1 MLTNALR
8 SNFFNLG
15 NFSSLYSLIFHAGN
29 ETEYNKHKSL
39 RLTEHIGFKTQALTL
54 IALQRP
60 LAQGNCWFSSA
71 VFNQHCKLSLRQT
84 GEAALHLYPGSLG
97 YKYNTV
103 SILKDCICLYA
114 AGSNYKQANLLWK
127 MVWPSL
133 WWKSDDG
140 SSSGGKIMFPFRV
153 QRGGPPLFKGLPNLT
168 ASLLLCCGEYQSNL
182 LLEGANFLVLLN
194 YWRIFRSIRSWTH
207 RKVVAKL
214 HGHVLHQVSLVHLSL
229 IFLCSRQVAVKSL
242 KIWTCIFLLGTMIP
256 TCHRLWSCRVDFK
269 MNILDYPAME
279 LNVNMAIKCK
289 CLG

>member
-1 MLTNALR
+1 MWLWDWEARAANINRTLYYKPKWSFRHVYFYAHKCTEVKYFLI
-8 SNFFNLG
+8 LG
-15 NFSSLYSLIFHAGN
+15 IFPLYTASYFHAGN

-71 VFNQHCKLSLRQT
+71 VFNQHCKVSLRQT

-103 SILKDCICLYA
+103 SILKNCICLYA

-140 SSSGGKIMFPFRV
+140 F
-153 QRGGPPLFKGLPNLT
+153 
-168 ASLLLCCGEYQSNL
+168 
-182 LLEGANFLVLLN
+182 
-194 YWRIFRSIRSWTH
+194 
-207 RKVVAKL
+207 
-214 HGHVLHQVSLVHLSL
+214 
-229 IFLCSRQVAVKSL
+229 
-242 KIWTCIFLLGTMIP
+242 
-256 TCHRLWSCRVDFK
+256 
-269 MNILDYPAME
+269 
-279 LNVNMAIKCK
+279 
-289 CLG
+289 